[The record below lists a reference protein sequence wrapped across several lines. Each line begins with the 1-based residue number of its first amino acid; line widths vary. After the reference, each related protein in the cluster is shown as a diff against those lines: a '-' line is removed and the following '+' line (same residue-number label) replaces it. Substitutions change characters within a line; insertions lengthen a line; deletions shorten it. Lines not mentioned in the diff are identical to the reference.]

1 MEPPLWSEGA
11 SAWAHEREALEAV
24 RRRLPDHEPWR
35 AWSNVE
41 FLAEDGSVNEVDLV
55 VVSPRGLWLVEIKS
69 WPGVLSGDGQT
80 WRHRWPDGRA
90 RTLEHPLI
98 LANRKAKRL
107 RSLLA
112 RQPALRDA
120 QVPWVQALVYL
131 SSPELDCK
139 LHDIGRIGV
148 CGRDP
153 DPSPLPPGTEAG
165 QAASGLA
172 VGGRLPGIV
181 AACKDPSV
189 ANVRGTA
196 VNRPL
201 SARIADAL
209 DQAGLHPSN
218 RGRKVGDWDLG
229 ALLDEGPG
237 WQDFA
242 ATRPGMSVGR
252 RVRVYLAG
260 TATSAE
266 DEQRLRDEATRE
278 FKVMAGVTHEGIARP
293 LDLVQSERGP
303 AVLFDRVD
311 GEQRADLWAG
321 DAVAGLDLA
330 ERVQLVRQAVEAVA
344 HAHAQRVAHRAL
356 TARCVLARP
365 GEGGPR
371 LVIGHWQ
378 SAARDLATQLTAHP
392 SSAPDLGSELAER
405 LSAEEQVYLAPE
417 TFAAEDPDGVALD
430 VFSLGALS
438 VLLLSGRP
446 PAGDLAEREL
456 QFDDY
461 GGLSLDAAVDG
472 MPLGLADMV
481 TVATDPLPGRRLTVR
496 EMLEALD
503 DALDELT
510 APPAGADQAETGD
523 PRCDDPTAET
533 DPLGAAKGDRLAGGW
548 EVLRRL
554 GAGSTAVA
562 LLCTRPGLSGPLVLK
577 VAKDEDHAERLRD
590 EARVLGELHHAGI
603 VELDGIDQVGG
614 RTALRLAPAGDPD
627 GTVGM
632 TLADRIVQLGPVG
645 LDLLERFGD
654 DLLDALAYLE
664 SEGVRH
670 RDIKPDNLG
679 VRPRRADRS
688 PHLVLFDFSLARTP
702 DTDLRAGTPGYLDP
716 FLAERTGRRYDAD
729 ADRYAA
735 AVTIHEMATG
745 SRPRWGDGHS
755 DPLRGTDE
763 VAVIDPTLFD
773 PAVRD
778 AMAGFFATALAR
790 DPRRRF
796 HTADQMRHAW
806 RDVFITARRPTT
818 FPGDDPDTEAPL
830 SELVGAATEAT
841 PVGELGLSAR
851 AAAAL
856 ERLGVGT
863 AGQLAGYPPS
873 EWTHAAGVGLRAR
886 REAADLAA
894 RLREHFGAHPPDPAA
909 SIDRL
914 ADQLIPKP
922 TTDQSIEDQE
932 ALRALL
938 GLAATDDGPTDEAVA
953 WPGPAELAAAC
964 GLGRAGYDQLL
975 GRARARWS
983 KQPALTAARHD
994 LARILE
1000 RSGGVLAADDAVL
1013 ALLAQRGST
1022 ASGAAR
1028 RARGRAVLRAALET
1042 ESARRSQR
1050 FTWRRLGGG
1059 ATAVIALHSEDLD
1072 AEELADYTAS
1082 LGRVAD
1088 ELASA
1093 ESLPSPAAAAER
1105 LRRVPAPA
1113 GLGPLSGH
1121 RLVRLAAAVSATAAV
1136 SGRLEIY
1143 PRRLSPLRA
1152 VRLARGALLSPSPL
1166 SEDDVRSR
1174 VATRFPQ
1181 AQDLPGRPALDRL
1194 LQDEIGLAWHPG
1206 GPDDRGVPR
1215 AAGFVIPVPRDATA
1229 TGGIDT
1235 SGSWYRT
1242 GTAVAERDE
1251 DRELAER
1258 TQDRLERSAKQGGYL
1273 VITVS
1278 PAQHAR
1284 AVDQL
1289 GLTGAEVVDL
1299 DATVI
1304 AALQALADERG
1315 IDWERAILAADAD
1328 GPSGPRWANPFLGV
1342 VRQALRPLPHRL
1354 LHGPAHQLLVHPGL
1368 LGRYDR
1374 LGMLDE
1380 LREAVTRRPVADQ
1393 TLRTLW
1399 VLVPALDPQAP
1410 ASVDGSAVPV
1420 TTAAE
1425 RLALPAAWAQ
1435 NLHRTRPSGSPT

>member
-11 SAWAHEREALEAV
+11 SAWAHEREALESV

-112 RQPALRDA
+112 RQPALRNT

-131 SSPELDCK
+131 SSPELDCR

-153 DPSPLPPGTEAG
+153 IPSPLAPEPTGGGPTAG
-165 QAASGLA
+165 GS
-172 VGGRLPGIV
+172 LPGIV
-181 AACKDPSV
+181 AACKEPSV

-201 SARIADAL
+201 SARIADAI

-266 DEQRLRDEATRE
+266 DEQRLRAEATRE
-278 FKVMAGVTHEGIARP
+278 FKVMADVTHEGIARP
-293 LDLVQSERGP
+293 LELVQSERGP

-321 DAVAGLDLA
+321 DAVSGLDLA

-365 GEGGPR
+365 GESGPK

-417 TFAAEDPDGVALD
+417 TFAAEDPDGVSLD
-430 VFSLGALS
+430 VFSLGALC

-472 MPLGLADMV
+472 MPSGLAEMV
-481 TVATDPLPGRRLTVR
+481 TVATDPLPGRRLTLR
-496 EMLEALD
+496 EMLDVLD

-510 APPAGADQAETGD
+510 APAAAGEDAPGTGD
-523 PRCDDPTAET
+523 PGLGELMAET
-533 DPLGAAKGDRLAGGW
+533 DALAAAKGDRLAGGW

-562 LLCTRPGLSGPLVLK
+562 LLCTRPGMSGPVVLK

-614 RTALRLAPAGDPD
+614 RTTLRLAPAGDPD

-632 TLADRIVQLGPVG
+632 TLADRLAQLGPVG

-670 RDIKPDNLG
+670 RDVKPDNLG

-716 FLAERTGRRYDAD
+716 FLAERPGRRYDAA

-745 SRPRWGDGHS
+745 SRPRWGDGRS
-755 DPLRGTDE
+755 DPLRGDDE
-763 VAVIDPTLFD
+763 AVVIDPTLFD

-778 AMAGFFATALAR
+778 AMVEFFATALAR

-806 RDVFITARRPTT
+806 RDVFATARQPTT
-818 FPGDDPDTEAPL
+818 FGGDSPDGEAPL
-830 SELVGAATEAT
+830 AELVGAATAAT
-841 PVGELGLSAR
+841 PVGELGLSAS

-863 AGQLAGYPPS
+863 AGQLAGYPPA

-914 ADQLIPKP
+914 ADQLIAKP
-922 TTDQSIEDQE
+922 TTDQSIEDRE

-938 GLAATDDGPTDEAVA
+938 GLAATDDGDSGEVVA

-964 GLGRAGYDQLL
+964 GLGRAGYDELL

-983 KQPALTAARHD
+983 KQPALTAARQD

-1000 RSGGVLAADDAVL
+1000 RSGRVLAADDAVL

-1059 ATAVIALHSEDLD
+1059 ATAVVALYSEDLD

-1088 ELASA
+1088 ELASF

-1105 LRRVPAPA
+1105 LRRVAAPA
-1113 GLGPLSGH
+1113 GLGPLSDH
-1121 RLVRLAAAVSATAAV
+1121 RLVRLAAAASATAAV
-1136 SGRLEIY
+1136 SGRLEVY

-1152 VRLARGALLSPSPL
+1152 VRLARGALLSPAPL
-1166 SEDDVRSR
+1166 SDDDVRGR

-1181 AQDLPGRPALDRL
+1181 AQDLPERPALDRL
-1194 LQDEIGLAWHPG
+1194 LREEIGLVWHPG
-1206 GPDDRGVPR
+1206 GPDEAGVPR
-1215 AAGFVIPVPRDATA
+1215 PAGFVIPAPHDAAA
-1229 TGGIDT
+1229 TSGIGT

-1242 GTAVAERDE
+1242 GTALAERDE

-1273 VITVS
+1273 VITVRL
-1278 PAQHAR
+1278 AQHAR

-1289 GLTGAEVVDL
+1289 AATGATVVDL

-1304 AALQALADERG
+1304 TALRALADERG
-1315 IDWERAILAADAD
+1315 IDWERAILAADAA
-1328 GPSGPRWANPFLGV
+1328 GPRGPRWSNPFLGV
-1342 VRQALRPLPHRL
+1342 VRQALRPLPDRL

-1410 ASVDGSAVPV
+1410 ATVDGSAVPV

-1425 RLALPAAWAQ
+1425 RLALPDAWAK
-1435 NLHRTRPSGSPT
+1435 NLHRTQPSGSTT